1 MTFESILF
9 LNGADRAAAEKAP
22 DFLADLN
29 LDQIVV
35 AIVAGKED
43 YDLRPFFHMP
53 LHDVDAVL
61 FRHEVFRDLENPG
74 PMKLVRTF
82 AQNMRAMR
90 DCLVQAGKRHN
101 PYQQMR
107 WFLDAVALYGDAIT
121 HLAGDLAAARCQSR
135 GFLAFRDYVTR
146 YAASQRFVS
155 LLEQTRGLA
164 AELSAIRYNVLME
177 GLRIEVRDYKGEPDY
192 SAEIEAVFA
201 RFKESEAKEY
211 RFEFS
216 EAPDLDNVEGNILK
230 LVAGLHRDTFA
241 RLEAYCAANRDFP
254 DAAIVAF
261 DREIQFYVA
270 CSDYIAALKRAGLPF
285 CYPCISS
292 ERKEIRVQAGFD
304 LALAGKLAREGA
316 VPVCNDFYLTGP
328 ERMIVVSGPNQG
340 GKTTFARTFGQLH
353 YLASLGCAVP
363 GTEAQLYLPDRLFT
377 HFEREE
383 HMASLRGKLQD
394 DLVRIHDILEKATPR
409 SIIIV
414 NEIFASTTL
423 RDAILLSGKIAAKI
437 MDLDL
442 LCVWVTF
449 IEEIA
454 SLGEKTVSMVST
466 VVPENPE
473 LRTFKIVRRA
483 ADGLAYAMSIAA
495 KYQLTY
501 DQIKRRIR
509 P

>member
-9 LNGADRAAAEKAP
+9 PNGAGRTNGERPP

-29 LDQIVV
+29 LDQIIA
-35 AIVAGKED
+35 AIIAGKEE

-61 FRHEVFRDLENPG
+61 FRHEVSRDLEEPG
-74 PMKLVRTF
+74 RMNLVRTF

-90 DCLVQAGKRHN
+90 DCLAQAGKRYN
-101 PYQQMR
+101 PYQQMH
-107 WFLDAVALYGDAIT
+107 WFLDAVDLYGEAIT

-135 GFLAFRDYVTR
+135 GLLAFQDYVTQ
-146 YAASQRFVS
+146 YAASEHFIL
-155 LLEQTRGLA
+155 LLEQTRALA
-164 AELSAIRYNVLME
+164 AELSTIRYNVLIE
-177 GLRIEVRDYKGEPDY
+177 GLRIEIRDYKGEPDY

-201 RFKESEAKEY
+201 RFKESETKTY
-211 RFEFS
+211 NFEFS

-241 RLEAYCAANRDFP
+241 RLEAYCAANREFP

-261 DREIQFYVA
+261 DREIQFYIA
-270 CSDYIAALKRAGLPF
+270 CSDYIAALKRAGLSF
-285 CYPCISS
+285 CYPSVSS
-292 ERKEIRVQAGFD
+292 ERKDIRVRAGFD
-304 LALAGKLAREGA
+304 LALAGKLARGGA
-316 VPVCNDFYLTGP
+316 VPVCNDFHLTGP

-363 GTEAQLYLPDRLFT
+363 AAEAQLYLPDRLFT

-383 HMASLRGKLQD
+383 HMANLRGKLQD
-394 DLVRIHDILEKATPR
+394 DLIRIHDIMEKATPS
-409 SIIIV
+409 SIIVI

-423 RDAILLSGKIAAKI
+423 KDALSLSRKIAAKI

-454 SLGEKTVSMVST
+454 SLGEKTVSMVSM

-473 LRTFKIVRRA
+473 LRTFKILRRP

-495 KYQLTY
+495 KYRLTY